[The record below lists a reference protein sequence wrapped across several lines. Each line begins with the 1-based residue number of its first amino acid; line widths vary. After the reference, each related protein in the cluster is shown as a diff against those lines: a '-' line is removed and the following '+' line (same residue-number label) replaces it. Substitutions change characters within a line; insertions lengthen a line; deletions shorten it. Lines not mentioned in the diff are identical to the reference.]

1 MGKNKC
7 SRDKC
12 QLDVYQG
19 GKCVLHCEKKSQY
32 SHSDWQ
38 LYKDFNEAL
47 INNIAEQ
54 LEESSDNEDAIID
67 KQSAIRFLNG
77 ESFQVIFSNDEE
89 MIRLSSNTLFNT
101 IIFDYILFP
110 QGKSQDSFFY
120 NKTIKNL
127 EAIHFNYCEF
137 NVSYL
142 ELDNIQCFFQ
152 DCIFHVS
159 WTIPNCKILE
169 NEDNVIYQT
178 CIFHENI
185 SNYTP
190 KKRKELAVY
199 QASQFDYTCQF
210 KKSINMHNAKFE
222 KMLFNTNQNNYLDEN
237 SINKISFDFCLFE
250 DKFKLNSYT
259 INVFLCEDS
268 IFKQKFEFREN
279 ILTSFNILNT
289 NFEGIVDCNLSRFST
304 FYIEKS
310 IFNRFVGFEECIFGN
325 KEKKENQVALFK
337 YVTFLDYSYF
347 RRAKFYSG
355 LDMEN
360 TNLEE
365 YPNFLYIDIEPKYTN
380 RETFRIIKHSF
391 EKIGNTIEAN
401 KYFAYEMKKER
412 ENTSIKDDLNKK
424 IMLNLNYWISN
435 FGQSWIRP
443 LSIILVIAVLHTLLI
458 YGIDNKIFQ
467 IINPSNPMY
476 DFLKWIVDFSND
488 LAKNIIPFKKPLIE
502 GKEFI
507 SLVFLIIYSTLIYNF
522 IVAVKR
528 ITKR

>member
-1 MGKNKC
+1 MGDNKC
-7 SRDKC
+7 SHEGC
-12 QLDVYQG
+12 EFDVYEESS
-19 GKCVLHCEKKSQY
+19 KCVLHCEKKKKY
-32 SHSDWQ
+32 D
-38 LYKDFNEAL
+38 YRDKEIYEDFNEAL
-47 INNIAEQ
+47 IDNIAEQ
-54 LEESSDNEDAIID
+54 LKESSNNEDAIID
-67 KQSAIRFLNG
+67 KESAIRFLNG
-77 ESFQVIFSNDEE
+77 ESFQAIFSNDEE
-89 MIRLSSNTLFNT
+89 MIRLSSNTLFNI
-101 IIFDYILFP
+101 IIFDYIIFP
-110 QGKSQDSFFY
+110 QGKSQDSYFY
-120 NKTIKNL
+120 NKVIKKL
-127 EAIHFNYCEF
+127 KAVHFNYCEF

-152 DCIFHVS
+152 DCIFYVS
-159 WTIPNCKILE
+159 WTIANCKILE

-190 KKRKELAVY
+190 EKRKELAVY

-222 KMLFNTNQNNYLDEN
+222 KMLFNTNQNNYLNEN

-250 DKFKLNSYT
+250 DKFKLNGYK
-259 INVFLCEDS
+259 INIFFCEDS

-289 NFEGIVDCNLSRFST
+289 NFEGIVDCNLSSFST
-304 FYIEKS
+304 FYVEKS

-325 KEKKENQVALFK
+325 KEKKENQVVVFK

-360 TNLEE
+360 MNLEE
-365 YPNFLYIDIEPKYTN
+365 YPNFLYIDIESKYTN

-401 KYFAYEMKKER
+401 KYFAYEMDKER
-412 ENTSIKDDLNKK
+412 KSISWKDSKSKYLA
-424 IMLNLNYWISN
+424 LQLNYYISN
-435 FGQSWIRP
+435 FGQSWLTPFFLILYFLVLQYLVFCLMDNWQIENKALRTIWVEINN
-443 LSIILVIAVLHTLLI
+443 SIS
-458 YGIDNKIFQ
+458 YF
-467 IINPSNPMY
+467 M
-476 DFLKWIVDFSND
+476 
-488 LAKNIIPFKKPLIE
+488 PFKKFLVE
-502 GKEFI
+502 GKEFV
-507 SLVFLIIYSTLIYNF
+507 SLFFLIIYSILIYNL
-522 IVAVKR
+522 IIAVKR